1 MINKTMLGNLDKYQI
16 ILASNSPRRKE
27 LMSGLGV
34 DYVVRTL
41 PDVDESY
48 PADLAGAEIPEY
60 ISREKADA
68 YRSIMQ
74 PGELL
79 ITADTIVW
87 LDGKVLGKPE
97 GREGAV
103 EMLRSLSGKSH
114 QVFTGVC
121 LTTTE
126 WQKSFTAASDVEFD
140 VLSEEEIRYYVD
152 KYQPMDKA
160 GAYGVQEW
168 IGYIGVKSISGSF
181 YNIMGLPIQK
191 LYGELKKL

>member
-1 MINKTMLGNLDKYQI
+1 MLDNLKKYQI

-121 LTTTE
+121 PLNGKRALLLHPM
-126 WQKSFTAASDVEFD
+126 WNLMFCPKRKSGIMWTNISLWIKRERMECRNGSD
-140 VLSEEEIRYYVD
+140 I
-152 KYQPMDKA
+152 
-160 GAYGVQEW
+160 
-168 IGYIGVKSISGSF
+168 
-181 YNIMGLPIQK
+181 
-191 LYGELKKL
+191 

>member
-1 MINKTMLGNLDKYQI
+1 MLDNLKKYNI

-48 PADLAGAEIPEY
+48 PETLIGAEIPEF

-68 YRSIMQ
+68 YRTTMEPS
-74 PGELL
+74 ELL

-87 LDGKVLGKPE
+87 LDGQVLGKPI
-97 GREGAV
+97 GREGAI
-103 EMLRSLSGKSH
+103 EMLRALSGKSH

-126 WQKSFTAASDVEFD
+126 WQKSFTVASDVQFD
-140 VLSEEEIRYYVD
+140 ELLEEEIEYYVD
-152 KYQPMDKA
+152 RYQPMDKA

-168 IGYIGVKSISGSF
+168 IGYVGVKSISGSF

-191 LYGELKKL
+191 LYVELKKL

>member
-1 MINKTMLGNLDKYQI
+1 MLGNLDKYQI

-48 PADLAGAEIPEY
+48 PADLAGAAIPEY
-60 ISREKADA
+60 ISRKKADA

-103 EMLRSLSGKSH
+103 EMIRSLSGKSH

>member
-1 MINKTMLGNLDKYQI
+1 MLENLDKYQI

-48 PADLAGAEIPEY
+48 PADLSGAEIPAY

-68 YRSIMQ
+68 YRAIMQ

-87 LDGKVLGKPE
+87 LDGKVLGKAGKEPLKCFVLYPVNRIRFLPAFVSRPLN
-97 GREGAV
+97 GR
-103 EMLRSLSGKSH
+103 R
-114 QVFTGVC
+114 
-121 LTTTE
+121 
-126 WQKSFTAASDVEFD
+126 
-140 VLSEEEIRYYVD
+140 VLQLHLMWNLMPCPKKKFSI
-152 KYQPMDKA
+152 M
-160 GAYGVQEW
+160 W
-168 IGYIGVKSISGSF
+168 ISISLWIKRELMGCRNGSD
-181 YNIMGLPIQK
+181 I
-191 LYGELKKL
+191 

>member
-1 MINKTMLGNLDKYQI
+1 MLENLDKYQI

-48 PADLAGAEIPEY
+48 PADLSGAEIPAY

-68 YRSIMQ
+68 YRAIMQ

-114 QVFTGVC
+114 QFLPAFVSRPLNGRR
-121 LTTTE
+121 
-126 WQKSFTAASDVEFD
+126 
-140 VLSEEEIRYYVD
+140 VLQLHLMWNLMPCPKKKFSI
-152 KYQPMDKA
+152 M
-160 GAYGVQEW
+160 W
-168 IGYIGVKSISGSF
+168 ISISLWIKRELMGCRNGSD
-181 YNIMGLPIQK
+181 I
-191 LYGELKKL
+191 

>member
-1 MINKTMLGNLDKYQI
+1 MLGNLDKYQI

-48 PADLAGAEIPEY
+48 PADLAGAAIPEY

-79 ITADTIVW
+79 ITADTMVKCLENRKVEKGRLKCSVLCPVSHIRCSPVFV
-87 LDGKVLGKPE
+87 LRLLNGKRALLLHPMWNLMFCPKRKSGIMWTNISLWIK
-97 GREGAV
+97 RERMECRNG
-103 EMLRSLSGKSH
+103 
-114 QVFTGVC
+114 
-121 LTTTE
+121 
-126 WQKSFTAASDVEFD
+126 SD
-140 VLSEEEIRYYVD
+140 I
-152 KYQPMDKA
+152 
-160 GAYGVQEW
+160 
-168 IGYIGVKSISGSF
+168 
-181 YNIMGLPIQK
+181 
-191 LYGELKKL
+191 

>member
-1 MINKTMLGNLDKYQI
+1 MLSNLKKYQL

-34 DYVVRTL
+34 EYVVRTL

-48 PADLAGAEIPEY
+48 PETLVGAAIPEY
-60 ISREKADA
+60 ISRKKADA
-68 YRSIMQ
+68 YRSMMK

-87 LDGKVLGKPE
+87 LEGKVLGKPE
-97 GREGAV
+97 GREGA
-103 EMLRSLSGKSH
+103 
-114 QVFTGVC
+114 
-121 LTTTE
+121 E
-126 WQKSFTAASDVEFD
+126 WQKSFTAASDVLFD
-140 VLSEEEIRYYVD
+140 VLSEDEIQYYVD
-152 KYQPMDKA
+152 RYQPMDKA

>member
-1 MINKTMLGNLDKYQI
+1 MLKNLDKYQI

-48 PADLAGAEIPEY
+48 PANLSGAEIPEY

-68 YRSIMQ
+68 YRAIMQ

-87 LDGKVLGKPE
+87 LDGKV
-97 GREGAV
+97 
-103 EMLRSLSGKSH
+103 LRSLSGKSH

-140 VLSEEEIRYYVD
+140 VLSEEEIQYYVD

>member
-1 MINKTMLGNLDKYQI
+1 MLENLDKYQI

-48 PADLAGAEIPEY
+48 PADLSGAEIPAY

-68 YRSIMQ
+68 YRAIMQ
-74 PGELL
+74 PGKLL

-140 VLSEEEIRYYVD
+140 ALSEEEIQYYVD